1 MITVTPKLPEEN
13 MKNYAYRL
21 LKNAIM
27 SLQLKPGQ
35 FLSEGELAE
44 LLNTSRT
51 PIREVLTK
59 LKEEHLIEV
68 YPQIGTY
75 VSKIDF
81 QLIEEAT
88 FMRFILEKEIL
99 KLSCQNFSKQSLYEL
114 KRNVR
119 QQEEL
124 KDNVEN
130 VLAFH
135 QLDKQFHFLIFK
147 ENKME
152 HIWEEILRLS
162 THYNRMRLL
171 SEMNNHFEE
180 AITQHKDIIRL
191 IENQDMKSVEVIAY
205 KHIIEPKK
213 HWNKFIEESN
223 PYSHYFVH

>member
-1 MITVTPKLPEEN
+1 MIAVTPKLPGEN

-21 LKNAIM
+21 VKKAIM
-27 SLQLKPGQ
+27 SLRLQPGQ
-35 FLSEGELAE
+35 FLSEVELAE

-51 PIREVLTK
+51 PIREVLAK
-59 LKEEHLIEV
+59 LKEEHLIEF

-75 VSKIDF
+75 VSKINF

-88 FMRFILEKEIL
+88 FMRFILEKEVL

-114 KRNVR
+114 KRNAA

-124 KDNVEN
+124 KNSVEN
-130 VLAFH
+130 VQEFH
-135 QLDKQFHFLIFK
+135 ALDKQFHFLIFK

-152 HIWEEILRLS
+152 HIWEEILRIS

-191 IENQDMKSVEVIAY
+191 IESQDIQSVDTVAY

-213 HWNKFIEESN
+213 HWNTFVEENN
-223 PYSHYFVH
+223 PYSHYFV

>member
-1 MITVTPKLPEEN
+1 MQRSLKIEKFQGEDYIMIAVTPKLPGEN

-21 LKNAIM
+21 VKKAIM
-27 SLQLKPGQ
+27 SLRLQPGQ
-35 FLSEGELAE
+35 FLSEVELAE

-51 PIREVLTK
+51 PIREVLAK

-75 VSKIDF
+75 VSKINF

-88 FMRFILEKEIL
+88 FMRFILEKEVL

-114 KRNVR
+114 KRNAA

-124 KDNVEN
+124 KNSVEN
-130 VLAFH
+130 VQEFH
-135 QLDKQFHFLIFK
+135 ALDKQFHFLIFK

-152 HIWEEILRLS
+152 HIWEEILRIS

-180 AITQHKDIIRL
+180 AITQHKDIIR
-191 IENQDMKSVEVIAY
+191 
-205 KHIIEPKK
+205 
-213 HWNKFIEESN
+213 
-223 PYSHYFVH
+223 

>member
-1 MITVTPKLPEEN
+1 MIAVTPKLPGEN

-21 LKNAIM
+21 VKKAIM
-27 SLQLKPGQ
+27 SLRLQPGQ
-35 FLSEGELAE
+35 FLSEVELAE

-51 PIREVLTK
+51 PIREVLAK

-75 VSKIDF
+75 VSKINF

-88 FMRFILEKEIL
+88 FMRFILEKEVL

-114 KRNVR
+114 KRNAA

-124 KDNVEN
+124 KNSVEN
-130 VLAFH
+130 VQEFH
-135 QLDKQFHFLIFK
+135 ALDKQFHFLIFK

-152 HIWEEILRLS
+152 HIWEEILRIS

-191 IENQDMKSVEVIAY
+191 IESQDIQSVDTVAY

-213 HWNKFIEESN
+213 HWNTFAEENN
-223 PYSHYFVH
+223 PYSHYFV